1 MPSHTLENDNRLQI
15 AQLIHDDTWVV
26 ACLCAAWC
34 DVCSQYRPGFEK
46 LAEEFPEVQFI
57 WVDVEDQAD
66 LVGDIDIDNFPTL
79 LIQRGDTVAFF
90 GTILPDVRQ
99 TARLLQAQK
108 EKNEQE
114 LQAEIAG
121 NADRQSWQQEA
132 NLRSRLLTPQE

>member
-1 MPSHTLENDNRLQI
+1 MPSHTLESDNRLQI
-15 AQLIHDDTWVV
+15 ADAISDDTWVL

-34 DVCSQYRPGFEK
+34 DVCCQYRPGFEK
-46 LAEEFPEVQFI
+46 LAEEFPDAQIV

-99 TARLLQAQK
+99 TARLLQAQM
-108 EKNEQE
+108 EKSETD

-121 NADRQSWQQEA
+121 NADRQRWQKEA
-132 NLRSRLLTPQE
+132 NLRGRLLAPQD